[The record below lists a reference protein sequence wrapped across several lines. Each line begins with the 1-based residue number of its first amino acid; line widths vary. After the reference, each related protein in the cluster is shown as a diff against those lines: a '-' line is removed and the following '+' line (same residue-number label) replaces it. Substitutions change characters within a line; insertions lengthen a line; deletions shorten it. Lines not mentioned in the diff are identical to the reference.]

1 MGTIAYHYDA
11 AKNQVRTRAEGIVS
25 AEEILAYVRSIV
37 DDPAIQPG
45 FVEIVDFDAADDMVV
60 SYSQL
65 PPFRQIWNNYQAK
78 GCRAV
83 LLYASGDVS
92 YGICR
97 MFQGVIDPD
106 GDQAEVPFVIVKSL
120 EEFGAKLGELG
131 VEGPV

>member
-1 MGTIAYHYDA
+1 MGTIAYHYDP
-11 AKNQVRTRAEGIVS
+11 AKKLVRARAEGIVS

-45 FVEIVDFDAADDMVV
+45 FVEVVDFDAAKDMVV

-65 PPFRQIWNNYQAK
+65 PPFQQIWKKYLAK

-83 LLYASGDVS
+83 LLYATSDVS

-97 MFQGVIDPD
+97 MFQAVIDPD
-106 GDQAEVPFVIVKSL
+106 GDQADVPFIIVKSV
-120 EEFGAKLGELG
+120 EELGAKLGELG
-131 VEGPV
+131 IEGPV

>member
-65 PPFRQIWNNYQAK
+65 PPFRQIWNNY
-78 GCRAV
+78 RP
-83 LLYASGDVS
+83 
-92 YGICR
+92 R
-97 MFQGVIDPD
+97 GVAQSFSTLP
-106 GDQAEVPFVIVKSL
+106 AM
-120 EEFGAKLGELG
+120 
-131 VEGPV
+131 